1 MSVTLQINQSMDIR
15 LQCHPGTRY
24 TYQASHRYYYTQGS
38 SAAKDFLENV
48 SDVRDPKILL
58 LGCGD
63 LRGCIYTL
71 WKHFD
76 PPSSLD
82 VFHGAHF
89 VLNDMCSA
97 TLARDVL
104 HLYYIAM
111 MPSWKEPEAVKQWVS
126 NLWSVWY
133 CHELLPPHDQSLRS
147 ILTTLVN
154 SSTSLESWR
163 SSEDNL
169 LRNIVS
175 FTNSSTLEALRVI
188 WEMWLTKSFGSIDVV
203 HTGRLGEFKEKLAL
217 SSPLG
222 GMDAHVIPSITTFL
236 GVLRTTDVSREEL
249 ESLGADFSEYLQTGS
264 SYAEDI
270 FSLPHTTN
278 RTVINPTVF
287 EDEDGIYNVQYAA
300 APFRSFYH
308 ILEVSK
314 CEVQKLGM
322 SPTIAGQ
329 PLAVE
334 DTSFQSHPLLSNCV
348 QQFTVW
354 VTSAAASLKMQ
365 ISRAK
370 PDITF
375 VFDHSHAISCCEE
388 MLGFS
393 DEFVAQT
400 GFQPMFHAIYTASL
414 FDTLSVPVVINSC
427 LPLLIPNGVI
437 IAKSRIHTL
446 LECTT
451 GEYLDSQLGFS
462 TELLPI
468 MMGARCI
475 SLDGKYSDSNGNEPV
490 PVSITT
496 ILGTMKEAQH
506 HPSKELFWTKMTAT
520 SLKISSLTELP
531 IVLDALHGAIHVA
544 TVSFL
549 VKESGLVA
557 KIGMCTESAV
567 HTILLFASQLDS
579 DIDIR
584 NHQFWEPLSARIR
597 GDTKIQ
603 PIIVH
608 LQSQLLLHG
617 LHLHLVFS
625 KDDCPLC
632 MNVPL
637 MSVIGQ
643 FTGKV
648 DPSPQGAPSKSS
660 PFFVAI
666 VHKESLPKWLPM
678 HFLPELGRNIHV
690 VDSVQGRDLPDK
702 KVKMDFLFPKLFVR
716 DGYKATIIRYDI
728 GVHRPNLQGKDNMCL
743 PSLLLESDLK
753 SMECSHTYQ
762 FRQVSTA
769 ASPHKPTTSSSEQLG
784 SLLSHYGD
792 ADHMETTVSLTYDT
806 MAAMKTAPLKN
817 KRFDETTIEL
827 SCGALKLQIKYPY
840 PFDFSKIT
848 TKLNKKKGTL
858 VLKASRMPY
867 KFYNERPM
875 FIANPDNKIT
885 FPPLPVSQTVYSTIT
900 GMQFTRKERALFDA
914 YNSKSSDPLPPPINV
929 KNWIIYFFKRSSKLF
944 TIHSKPDPKTGEKS
958 VWVLVVVHSRVFDT
972 VRQTPALDLSYC
984 IMNKDIFHTV
994 FQHWKIVCIEPSM
1007 TPTEISGSEQD
1018 YAFLCNVL
1026 DYFTRRTHR
1035 SVKNP
1040 SHMLRK
1046 YHIDHYFT
1054 RCMVYPLYCD
1064 PERFLIEM
1072 EFAKKT
1078 FDIDRAREIP
1088 FPPWSSLNPNNS
1100 RSNAP
1105 ADRPSY
1111 PFATVTSSS
1120 EPLEGQKECSYCRSR
1135 SNKMKKC
1142 TGCGKTWYCGKECQA
1157 SHWKTHKTSCKPL
1170 QSPSSSQ
1177 LEGEALTRCAR
1188 CSQSTLPLKNCACH
1202 LVAYCSKEC
1211 QRYDWSSHRSMCLAI
1226 RSSRKN

>member
-1 MSVTLQINQSMDIR
+1 MDSR
-15 LQCHPGTRY
+15 LQCFPGTRY
-24 TYQASHRYYYTQGS
+24 TFQAGHRYFYTQGS
-38 SAAKDFLENV
+38 SPAKDYLENV

-63 LRGCIYTL
+63 FRSCIYTL

-89 VLNDMCSA
+89 VLNDICSA

-111 MPSWKEPEAVKQWVS
+111 MPSWKEPDTVKQWVS
-126 NLWSVWY
+126 NLWSLWY
-133 CHELLPPHDQSLRS
+133 CHELLPLHEQSLKTV
-147 ILTTLVN
+147 LTALVN
-154 SSTSLESWR
+154 SSGSLETWR
-163 SSEDNL
+163 CSEDNL

-175 FTNSSTLEALRVI
+175 FTNSDTLEALRAI
-188 WEMWLTKSFGSIDVV
+188 WEMWLTKSFGPIDVM
-203 HTGRLGEFKEKLAL
+203 HTERLGEFKEKLAS

-222 GMDAHVIPSITTFL
+222 GMDAHVVPSITTFL

-264 SYAEDI
+264 SFAEDI
-270 FSLPHTTN
+270 FNLPHTTN
-278 RTVINPTVF
+278 RTVINPTLF
-287 EDEDGIYNVQYAA
+287 ENEDGIYNIQYAA

-329 PLAVE
+329 PLVVE
-334 DTSFQSHPLLSNCV
+334 DTSFQTHPLLSNCV

-354 VTSAAASLKMQ
+354 LSSAAATLKMQ

-375 VFDHSHAISCCEE
+375 VFDWSHCINFCEE
-388 MLGFS
+388 AINFPQEFAAQAGFPPV
-393 DEFVAQT
+393 FNA
-400 GFQPMFHAIYTASL
+400 MFMSSL
-414 FDTLSVPVVINSC
+414 FDTLSVPVVINSG
-427 LPLLIPNGVI
+427 LPLLVSNGVI
-437 IAKSRIHTL
+437 TAKSRIHTL

-451 GEYLDSQLGFS
+451 GEYLNSQFGFS
-462 TELLPI
+462 TELLPL
-468 MMGARCI
+468 MVGARCI
-475 SLDGKYSDSNGNEPV
+475 SHDGKYSDSNGNEPV

-506 HPSKELFWTKMTAT
+506 HPSKELCWTKVT
-520 SLKISSLTELP
+520 SSPLKISTLTELP
-531 IVLDALHGAIHVA
+531 FVLDALHGAIHVA

-549 VKESGLVA
+549 VKESGLIA
-557 KIGMCTESAV
+557 KVGMCTQSAV
-567 HTILLFASQLDS
+567 HSILMFASQLDS
-579 DIDIR
+579 DIDVYSS
-584 NHQFWEPLSARIR
+584 QFWEPLSARIR
-597 GDTKIQ
+597 TDVRIQ

-617 LHLHLVFS
+617 LHFHLVFS

-637 MSVIGQ
+637 MDVIGQ
-643 FTGKV
+643 FTATV
-648 DPSPQGAPSKSS
+648 LPSPQGTPEKSS

-666 VHKESLPKWLPM
+666 VHKDALPKWLPM
-678 HFLPELGRNIHV
+678 HHLPKLGPNVHV
-690 VDSVQGRDLPDK
+690 VDSPQGRDLPDK
-702 KVKMDFLFPKLFVR
+702 KVNMEFLFPKLFMR
-716 DGYKATIIRYDI
+716 ENYKVTIVRYDI
-728 GVHRPNLQGKDNMCL
+728 GVHPTMDEKDNLCL
-743 PSLLLESDLK
+743 PTLLLKSDLK
-753 SMECSHTYQ
+753 SMECSHSYQ
-762 FRQVSTA
+762 FRQVKTA
-769 ASPHKPTTSSSEQLG
+769 AAKQTTTNPSDQLG
-784 SLLSHYGD
+784 CLLSHHGD
-792 ADHMETTVSLTYDT
+792 ADHMDTTVSLTFDT
-806 MAAMKTAPLKN
+806 IAAMKTSPLKN
-817 KRFDETTIEL
+817 KRLDVNTIEL
-827 SCGALKLQIKYPY
+827 SCGTLKLQVKYPY

-858 VLKASRMPY
+858 LLKAPRMAY

-875 FIANPDNKIT
+875 FIVNPDNKIT

-914 YNSKSSDPLPPPINV
+914 FTSTNGSEPLPSPINV
-929 KNWIIYFFKRSSKLF
+929 KNWIIFFFKRSSKLF
-944 TIHSKPDPKTGEKS
+944 TVHSRPDPKTGVKS

-994 FQHWKIVCIEPSM
+994 FQHWKLVCIEPSM
-1007 TPTEISGSEQD
+1007 SPTEIPGSEQD
-1018 YAFLCNVL
+1018 YTFLCNVL
-1026 DYFTRRTHR
+1026 YHFTRRTHR

-1046 YHIDHYFT
+1046 YHLDHYFT
-1054 RCMVYPLYCD
+1054 RAMVYPLYCD

-1078 FDIDRAREIP
+1078 FDINQARKIP

-1100 RSNAP
+1100 RPSPP

-1120 EPLEGQKECSYCRSR
+1120 DSVEGQNECSYCGSR
-1135 SNKMKKC
+1135 STKMKKC

-1157 SHWKTHKTSCKPL
+1157 SHWRTHKIACKPL
-1170 QSPSSSQ
+1170 QPSSSS
-1177 LEGEALTRCAR
+1177 
-1188 CSQSTLPLKNCACH
+1188 SQSEEEGLTSCACCGKNSIPLKNCACR
-1202 LVAYCSKEC
+1202 VIAYCSKEC
-1211 QRYDWSSHRSMCLAI
+1211 QRNDWPSHRSKCLTI
-1226 RSSRKN
+1226 RSTRKN